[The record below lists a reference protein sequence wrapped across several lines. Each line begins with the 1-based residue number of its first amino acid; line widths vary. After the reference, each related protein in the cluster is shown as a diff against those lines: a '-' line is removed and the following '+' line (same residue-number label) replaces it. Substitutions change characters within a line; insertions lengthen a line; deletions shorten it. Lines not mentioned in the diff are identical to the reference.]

1 MKTTAKL
8 TKLSALLAS
17 ACLAL
22 TGPLYSQ
29 DGPFPPDEW
38 PASADGEKLVHF
50 TTVDFSLTEL
60 GDGWEETLSV
70 LSGGDQATEPM
81 MISGF
86 EGVKVTGNYLNIA
99 DFDYSVWEEHESIDV
114 LVQVFGNEAVLGA
127 DGSPRTY
134 QFLTGTLPEITFP
147 SGGSIPVEGKNNQW
161 NWVLFTVPNDQRPSG
176 EGRYVGI
183 VPDDAQGG
191 IGAGGVNGGTIRVE
205 TVPGWIVRAVAFG
218 EPGAFGTAEQVNQFC
233 WSRSVRGRT
242 RYQSCLYRH

>member
-70 LSGGDQATEPM
+70 
-81 MISGF
+81 
-86 EGVKVTGNYLNIA
+86 
-99 DFDYSVWEEHESIDV
+99 
-114 LVQVFGNEAVLGA
+114 
-127 DGSPRTY
+127 
-134 QFLTGTLPEITFP
+134 
-147 SGGSIPVEGKNNQW
+147 
-161 NWVLFTVPNDQRPSG
+161 
-176 EGRYVGI
+176 
-183 VPDDAQGG
+183 
-191 IGAGGVNGGTIRVE
+191 
-205 TVPGWIVRAVAFG
+205 
-218 EPGAFGTAEQVNQFC
+218 
-233 WSRSVRGRT
+233 
-242 RYQSCLYRH
+242 